1 MVKYDLLS
9 SFPAALSFTTCP
21 LHPGRRWSS
30 ISQAKWS
37 MKEAALL
44 DPFAGVAVQQF
55 AFQHYKK
62 IAASEQG
69 EKHIMGQISSAAGQE
84 SSNTS

>member
-1 MVKYDLLS
+1 
-9 SFPAALSFTTCP
+9 
-21 LHPGRRWSS
+21 
-30 ISQAKWS
+30 